1 MTPPFR
7 IVHAIT
13 PAEVGGLESVVRLL
27 ASGQRDG
34 GNTVHVVATLDR
46 VGVTPRVVEALRD
59 SGVAVTTV
67 VAPGRAYLH
76 EWREVGAALAA
87 CSPDIVH
94 THGYRADLLVGAL
107 GRRAGL
113 PTVTTLHGFTGGDW
127 KLRLY
132 EKLQLRALKRFDGV
146 VAVSE
151 KMACELSSR
160 VHRTRLH
167 IIPNAF
173 AAATRSLDR
182 AEARR
187 VLGIPDDQ
195 FRLGW
200 VGRLS
205 HEKGPDI
212 MVRALAETTASGAY
226 LSFIG
231 SGPERASVEQLA
243 SELGVL
249 SRITFHGVRQDA
261 ASLLS
266 AFDAVVLSSR
276 TEGTP
281 IVLLEALASRTP
293 VLATAVGGIPDVVQT
308 DHAIVVPPL
317 DPTALAAAIHAVRGD
332 AGGAADRAERGA
344 ARLAERYAVGPWVQ
358 AYDRIYAS
366 ITHDRQRMVA

>member
-1 MTPPFR
+1 MTAPFR

-13 PAEVGGLESVVRLL
+13 PADVGGLESVVRLL
-27 ASGQRDG
+27 ALGQRDRG
-34 GNTVHVVATLDR
+34 HLVHVVATLDR

-59 SGVAVTTV
+59 SGIAVTTV
-67 VAPGRAYLH
+67 VAPGRAYLR
-76 EWREVGAALAA
+76 EWREVRAAFAA
-87 CSPDIVH
+87 YAPDVVH
-94 THGYRADLLVGAL
+94 THGYRADLLAGSL

-146 VAVSE
+146 VAVSAE
-151 KMACELSSR
+151 MARELSSR
-160 VHRTRLH
+160 VDGTRLH

-173 AAATRSLDR
+173 AASGRPLDR
-182 AEARR
+182 AAARR
-187 VLGIPDDQ
+187 VLGIPNDQ

-212 MVRALAETTASGAY
+212 MVQALARAASDAH

-231 SGPERASVEQLA
+231 DGPERARVEQLA
-243 SELGVL
+243 NELGVS

-281 IVLLEALASRTP
+281 IVLLEALASGTP
-293 VLATAVGGIPDVVQT
+293 VIATAVGGIPAVVQA
-308 DHAIVVPPL
+308 DHALVVPPL
-317 DPTALAAAIHAVRGD
+317 DPAALATATQAVRGD
-332 AGGAADRAERGA
+332 PRAAAERAARGA
-344 ARLAERYAVGPWVQ
+344 ARLGERYAVGPWVE
-358 AYDRIYAS
+358 AYDRIYVS
-366 ITHDRQRMVA
+366 IAHDRQRLVA